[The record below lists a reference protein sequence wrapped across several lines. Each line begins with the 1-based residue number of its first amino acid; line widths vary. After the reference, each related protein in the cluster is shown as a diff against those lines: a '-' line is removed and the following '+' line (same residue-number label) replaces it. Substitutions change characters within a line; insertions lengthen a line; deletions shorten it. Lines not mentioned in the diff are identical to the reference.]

1 MRLAENLSLA
11 ILPPIFLT
19 PPISPLRAGVFFRIF
34 MENDNECTNE
44 CTKEDACI
52 LAVAAGVVLIVV
64 VALFNLFNLV
74 WEITE
79 CLR

>member
-1 MRLAENLSLA
+1 
-11 ILPPIFLT
+11 
-19 PPISPLRAGVFFRIF
+19 

-64 VALFNLFNLV
+64 VALFNLFKLV
-74 WEITE
+74 WEVTA